1 MPLLNTEFYKLR
13 RKKVGWMVFLVG
25 IFQFVY
31 MIWATHTENNYFI
44 GQEWKSCL
52 YNIFLLNVIIMPL
65 LIAMIASRI
74 SDIEHKGNNF
84 KVLRTLVSESKLF
97 NTKVLCGSIYL
108 MESVSLQILAMV
120 AVSRIQHFT
129 EVMDIKQI
137 IYYGISVFVV
147 DFALL
152 LLQFILALTFV
163 NQMVGFIVALVG
175 TFLGLY
181 SMFFGEQISR
191 WILWGYYALIASVR
205 MEWSESTGGVFHFI
219 PFPVQ
224 NVAIVGLMIGVLY
237 VVGKSLFVKK
247 EW

>member
-1 MPLLNTEFYKLR
+1 MRLLNTEFYKLR
-13 RKKVGWMVFLVG
+13 HKKVGFMVFLVG
-25 IFQFVY
+25 AFQFVY
-31 MIWATHTENNYFI
+31 MIWATHTENSHFI
-44 GQEWKSCL
+44 GQEWKNCL
-52 YNIFLLNVIIMPL
+52 YIMFLLNIIIMPL

-108 MESVSLQILAMV
+108 IESVSLQILTMV

-129 EVMDIKQI
+129 EVMDVKHI
-137 IYYGISVFVV
+137 IYYGLSVFVV

-152 LLQFILALTFV
+152 LLQFILALTFT
-163 NQMVGFIVALVG
+163 NQMVGFIVALAG

-205 MEWSESTGGVFHFI
+205 MEWSKATGSVFYFI
-219 PFPVQ
+219 SFPIQ
-224 NVAIVGLMIGVLY
+224 NIAIVGLMIGVLY
-237 VVGKSLFVKK
+237 VIGKRLFVKK